1 MKRKVS
7 FFKKMSLF
15 REFRKKLKINET
27 ELEEVFNARID
38 KAYRIYSVINVP
50 MEGEPYNLRKG
61 DIDIFAETLIKNYSL
76 KLSEYLDN
84 KGLKEMYGFYEIR
97 KVDKYSYLVV
107 IGFTLPKDD
116 FRSHLYYNKLR
127 YRIIPIFSAIILII
141 TLLIFIFK

>member
-15 REFRKKLKINET
+15 REFRNKLKINET
-27 ELEEVFNARID
+27 ELEEVFGARID
-38 KAYRIYSVINVP
+38 KAYRIYNIINVP
-50 MEGEPYNLRKG
+50 SEGEPYNLRKG

-76 KLSEYLDN
+76 KLSEYLDS
-84 KGLKEMYGFYEIR
+84 KGLKEMYGFYEIK

-116 FRSHLYYNKLR
+116 FRSNLYYDKLR
-127 YRIIPIFSAIILII
+127 YRVIPISITIFLII